1 MTIQVLPARLA
12 NQIAAGEV
20 VERPASVVK
29 ELVENCIDA
38 GATNIEVVI
47 EKGGSKLIRVTDN
60 GSGIPKD
67 ELALA
72 LCRHATSKITC
83 LADLEAI
90 ISLGFRG
97 EALASI
103 SSVARL
109 TLSSRTAQQEQGWA
123 VHTKGRDMEPVLRPV
138 AHPVGTTVEVC
149 DLFFNTPAR
158 KKFLR
163 TEKTEFGHIDQ
174 LLKRIALSHLHIT
187 LTLTHNGNLVRQYRV
202 ATTDAQ
208 RERRLAAAC
217 GNSFV
222 NNALEISLQTSQ
234 LSLRGWICTPQG
246 ARLQN
251 DVQYCFVNQRII
263 KDKLINH
270 AIRQSYANLIDL
282 EQSVAY
288 VLYIDI
294 DPQQVDVN
302 VHPTKH
308 EVRFYQARLVH
319 DFIYQATSDALLQVG
334 ACAVPLND
342 SKNVSDAD
350 FSAPPQTIWNELNQ
364 AGDSR
369 DASIAKEPFTA
380 ERTTESLARH
390 DSDVVFGGFAA
401 WQLREQEEL
410 EKREQ
415 VEQWPSAFA
424 DSFSLAAAPAPSAA
438 QLAPSPQLATC
449 PHGEKEFA
457 SDAEHE
463 PLPSRWHDESPLL
476 AIERRLAGVLLGTP
490 LAVMDNRYLLLQ
502 KDRQMQLLDVE
513 LASQLLLRA
522 QLKNAQQ
529 QPISEQPLLLPLRL
543 HLTEPL
549 ALLMLSAKPLLQQ
562 FGIRIDVRNG
572 QHLQVFAVCLWL
584 KGQDLK
590 AFFYKLADYLA
601 NLHAINHENI
611 SAWLA
616 QQLVVQRQDF
626 SLHQALSLLDQLT
639 GSWNDEFVTECP
651 RLLRYADDKAVIDV
665 FKNEE
670 RIT

>member
-123 VHTKGRDMEPVLRPV
+123 VHTKGRDMAPVLRPV

-187 LTLTHNGNLVRQYRV
+187 LTLTHNGNIVRQYRV
-202 ATTDAQ
+202 ATTNDQ

-222 NNALEISLQTSQ
+222 SNALEISLQTPQ

-251 DVQYCFVNQRII
+251 DIQYCFVNQRII

-270 AIRQSYANLIDL
+270 AVRQSYANLIAP
-282 EQSVAY
+282 EQSIAY

-334 ACAVPLND
+334 ARAMPLND
-342 SKNVSDAD
+342 SEKVSYAG
-350 FSAPPQTIWNELNQ
+350 FSVPPQAICNGRERTSDNS
-364 AGDSR
+364 G
-369 DASIAKEPFTA
+369 ASISKESFAAAGMTGN
-380 ERTTESLARH
+380 LARH
-390 DSDVVFGGFAA
+390 DSDAAFGGFAA

-415 VEQWPSAFA
+415 ADQWPSAFA
-424 DSFSLAAAPAPSAA
+424 DSVSLAAAPEPGTA
-438 QLAPSPQLATC
+438 QLAPSSQFATW
-449 PHGEKEFA
+449 PRDEKEFA
-457 SDAEHE
+457 SDAEHA
-463 PLPSRWHDESPLL
+463 PLLSLWPDESPF
-476 AIERRLAGVLLGTP
+476 GTP
-490 LAVMDNRYLLLQ
+490 LAVMHNGYLLLQ
-502 KDRQMQLLDVE
+502 KGSQMQLLDLE

-522 QLKNAQQ
+522 QLKNAHKL
-529 QPISEQPLLLPLRL
+529 PISEQPLLLPLRL

-549 ALLMLSAKPLLQQ
+549 ALLMLGAKPLLQQ
-562 FGIRIDVRNG
+562 FGMRIDVRNS
-572 QHLQVFAVCLWL
+572 QHVQVLAVCLWL
-584 KGQDLK
+584 KGRDIK

-601 NLHAINHENI
+601 SLHAIDHENI

-616 QQLVVQRQDF
+616 QQLVVQSQDF
-626 SLHQALSLLDQLT
+626 SLHQALSLLDQLA
-639 GSWNDEFVTECP
+639 GSWSDEFVTECP